1 MDDSFTTGNKSQKFI
16 RLKAEILREFKDI
29 EHCCAELNELLGILE
44 NRGKSTFDLRAIGS
58 ILHDFYCGIERLFE
72 RIAKE
77 LNGGMPEGNDWHRQ
91 LLRDMTLDIKGVR
104 PPVIS
109 EDMEKILTEY
119 LRFRHVFRN
128 IYGFSLEWRFM
139 EGLVERLPV
148 TLNTLKKEAE
158 AFCIF
163 LENISRNL

>member
-1 MDDSFTTGNKSQKFI
+1 MDDSFTPASKSQKFI

-29 EHCCAELNELLGILE
+29 ERCSFELKELLGMIG
-44 NRGKSTFDLRAIGS
+44 NKNKSTFDLRAIGS
-58 ILHDFYCGIERLFE
+58 ILHDFYCGIERIFE

-77 LNGGMPEGNDWHRQ
+77 LNGGIPEGDDWHRQ
-91 LLRDMTLDIKGVR
+91 LIRDMTLDIKGVR

-109 EDMEKILTEY
+109 EELEKMLIEY

-148 TLNTLKKEAE
+148 TLNTLKKDIEG
-158 AFCIF
+158 FSVF
-163 LENISRNL
+163 LENVSRYL

>member
-1 MDDSFTTGNKSQKFI
+1 MADSFIPGSKSQKFP

-29 EHCCAELNELLGILE
+29 ERCHVELNELLGKLE
-44 NRGKSTFDLRAIGS
+44 DKEKSTFDLRAIGS
-58 ILHDFYCGIERLFE
+58 ILHDFYCGIERIFE

-77 LNGGMPEGNDWHRQ
+77 LNGGVPEGTNWHRQ

-109 EDMEKILTEY
+109 EELEKMLSEY

-139 EGLVERLPV
+139 EGLVERLPFI
-148 TLNTLKKEAE
+148 LNTLKKEIE
-158 AFCIF
+158 AFCAF
-163 LENISRNL
+163 LENISHSL